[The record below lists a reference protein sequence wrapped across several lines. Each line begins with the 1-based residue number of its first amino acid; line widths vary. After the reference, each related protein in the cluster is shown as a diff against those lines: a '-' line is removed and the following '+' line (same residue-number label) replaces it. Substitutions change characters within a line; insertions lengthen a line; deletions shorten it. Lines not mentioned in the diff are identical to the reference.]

1 MQRKNFE
8 NISISAGER
17 RVIYIYTI
25 FKTCNI
31 PLYQQAS
38 NSLTSHD
45 LKSNKIYIMTFL
57 STNLP
62 SFLFELMEV
71 NKKTYAGYLQV
82 KFSEL
87 WKIIFMDLS
96 QNSGNN

>member
-1 MQRKNFE
+1 
-8 NISISAGER
+8 
-17 RVIYIYTI
+17 
-25 FKTCNI
+25 
-31 PLYQQAS
+31 
-38 NSLTSHD
+38 
-45 LKSNKIYIMTFL
+45 MTFL

-96 QNSGNN
+96 QNSSNN